1 VSWGPLIFSIAV
13 IAVIVT
19 AGARQQIRSGRN
31 KTLKS
36 WVRNQPVS
44 YSTRAQIR
52 MRGDAGIGWVDLKN
66 PFGGAQMVVRTSGIE
81 LSLAPPV
88 GRYMSTGWFLP
99 AEGSTMF
106 VDHIGWGGTPIAKRE
121 CIRLS
126 GHDAN
131 GLVEA
136 AISPSGPI
144 GEAWQALLL
153 AGVQPVERAG

>member
-1 VSWGPLIFSIAV
+1 VHWGPLIFTIAV
-13 IAVIVT
+13 IAVIVS
-19 AGARQQIRSGRN
+19 AVARQKIRSVRN
-31 KTLKS
+31 ETLKA

-44 YSTRAQIR
+44 YSTRALIW
-52 MRGDAGIGWVDLKN
+52 MRGDAGIGWVTMKN
-66 PFGGAQMVVRTSGIE
+66 PFGGAQMVVRTRGIE
-81 LSLAPPV
+81 LSLV
-88 GRYMSTGWFLP
+88 GGIGGAWFLP

-106 VDHIGWGGTPIAKRE
+106 VDHMGWGGTTMAERE

-126 GHDAN
+126 GHDAS

-136 AISPSGPI
+136 AISPRGPI